1 MQSNEEENKMRFIDH
16 ARDKH
21 LCDACGEWFE
31 GEGHQFGGLICDK
44 CYAEV
49 DHANKMQT
57 LAEREAYNKGFEA
70 GKEYTLKVTSEEGI
84 QSPKDEPIF
93 YEIHND

>member
-1 MQSNEEENKMRFIDH
+1 MNEEENKMRFIDH
-16 ARDKH
+16 AQDKH

-31 GEGHQFGGLICDK
+31 GKVYSFGGEICEK

-49 DHANKMQT
+49 DHASKMQT

-70 GKEYTLKVTSEEGI
+70 GKLVTLQELSGDEEI
-84 QSPKDEPIF
+84 QSPKDEPEF
-93 YEIHND
+93 YETQTD